1 MPQNLSSP
9 PLFHLTDYIV
19 TPALFSPEEC
29 DEITYMHLP
38 VTQAQV
44 VRFAKT
50 SFNKL
55 ELEQRN
61 TKVKGVLKEARFG
74 WVYERVAKQVKAINT
89 HYYHF
94 ELTDITNLQ
103 ILEYENTGFYNVHVD
118 IGTGETSVRKLSVVV
133 FLSDP
138 QDYQGGELILKPNY
152 PPLSP
157 AQGSAV
163 FFPSYIPH
171 EIRPVT
177 EGVRRTM
184 VTWITG
190 PCFK

>member
-1 MPQNLSSP
+1 MPQNLSPP
-9 PLFHLTDYIV
+9 PLFHLTDYVAI
-19 TPALFSPEEC
+19 PKLFTPEEC

-44 VRFAKT
+44 VRFVET
-50 SFNKL
+50 SFSKL

-61 TKVKGVLKEARFG
+61 TKVKAVLKESRYA
-74 WVYERVAKQVKAINT
+74 WVYERIAEKVKAINR
-89 HYYHF
+89 HYYNF
-94 ELTDITNLQ
+94 ELTNITSLQ

-118 IGTGETSVRKLSVVV
+118 IGTGKTSLRKLSVVV

-138 QDYQGGELILKPNY
+138 QDYEGGELILKPNY
-152 PPLSP
+152 PTLDQS
-157 AQGSAV
+157 QGSAI

-171 EIRPVT
+171 EIKPVT
-177 EGVRRTM
+177 AGLRHTL

>member
-1 MPQNLSSP
+1 MPQNPASP
-9 PLFHLTDYIV
+9 PLFHMTDYVVI
-19 TPALFSPEEC
+19 PRLFTPEEC
-29 DEITYMHLP
+29 DEITYMPLP
-38 VTQAQV
+38 ASQAQV
-44 VRFAKT
+44 IRFAKT
-50 SFNKL
+50 SFSQL

-61 TKVKGVLKEARFG
+61 TKVKAVPKEARFA
-74 WVYERVAKQVKAINT
+74 WVYERIAENVKIINQN
-89 HYYHF
+89 YYHF
-94 ELTDITNLQ
+94 QFSNITSLQ

-118 IGTGETSVRKLSVVV
+118 IGTGKTSLRKLSVVV

-138 QDYQGGELILKPNY
+138 QDYEGGELILKPNY
-152 PPLSP
+152 PILEQ
-157 AQGSAV
+157 AKGSAV

-177 EGVRRTM
+177 AGLRHTM

>member
-1 MPQNLSSP
+1 MPQNPSSP
-9 PLFHLTDYIV
+9 PLFHLTDYVVIP
-19 TPALFSPEEC
+19 TLFTPEEC
-29 DEITYMHLP
+29 NEIIYMHLP

-44 VRFAKT
+44 IRFAET
-50 SFNKL
+50 SFSKL

-74 WVYERVAKQVKAINT
+74 WVYERIAEHVKTINA

-94 ELTDITNLQ
+94 ELTNITNLQ

-118 IGTGETSVRKLSVVV
+118 IGTGETSIRKLSVVV

-138 QDYQGGELILKPNY
+138 EDYQGGELILKPNY
-152 PPLSP
+152 PPLEQ
-157 AQGSAV
+157 AQGSAI

-177 EGVRRTM
+177 EGVRHTM
-184 VTWITG
+184 VAWITG